1 MPDVSQ
7 YMMEVKHWYTPN
19 STKAQE
25 LKKRVEATGALFT
38 FEVYLT
44 YTTVILLADSL
55 ERAGSADKAKLTVA
69 LASSTFKAELMPYG
83 PTKFVNGQNQGGK
96 PAVMQS
102 LKGDIEVI
110 APEAFAS
117 AKAVFPK
124 PKL

>member
-1 MPDVSQ
+1 M
-7 YMMEVKHWYTPN
+7 
-19 STKAQE
+19 
-25 LKKRVEATGALFT
+25 
-38 FEVYLT
+38 
-44 YTTVILLADSL
+44 LLADSL
-55 ERAGSADKAKLTVA
+55 ERAGSADKAKLTDA

-96 PAVMQS
+96 PAVMQA

-110 APEAFAS
+110 APEEFAS